1 MPRVRLYG
9 PDERLNQM
17 AGCNLAGRI
26 ECAIAL
32 VRDGS
37 DKRLVL
43 RELYILQEFV
53 GVPTEDRPPRR

>member
-26 ECAIAL
+26 ECVISQL
-32 VRDGS
+32 RDGS

-43 RELYILQEFV
+43 RELYMLQEFV
-53 GVPTEDRPPRR
+53 GVPIENRPGRR